1 MKKFNLVL
9 RYIALFLA
17 ISFKLQATSNDPQA
31 ISHKPQVA
39 TNTVQSV
46 RNKPQTKSVQPDPED
61 PSCTCNSKQEF
72 TKNFDKTFT
81 VDKNEVVILANKYGK
96 IEVKT
101 GGTNQVVVNVR
112 VRVNAT
118 SQEDAQTLFNR
129 INIAF
134 SNGPDYVKTETI
146 IESQSGGTWRWNWGK
161 SNSQDFTI
169 DYDVTMPANSRL
181 DLSNKYGNSHIAAL
195 NAAVNVEQKY
205 GDFKLDGATAAVIE
219 LAYGGG
225 QLGTIS
231 ALNAT
236 VSYGKL
242 TSPNVSAAKIKSKYS
257 QLKLGTMQ
265 MAEIQTAYDDYKIDE
280 VETLKVDGKYGD
292 FSVGTVKDVTFTG
305 SYTDINIGKIDGNGD
320 FQTNYGDVSIDAV
333 KAGFGNINIKANYT
347 DFTIKIDPSVNYLLD
362 ASGSYGDIKHPV
374 SIKTSMD
381 SKTNSRYEI
390 VGTVGTAGSKSVLKA
405 RMNYGDLKI
414 R

>member
-1 MKKFNLVL
+1 MKKFNSFIHK
-9 RYIALFLA
+9 IALFAVLSTLFTVK
-17 ISFKLQATSNDPQA
+17 I
-31 ISHKPQVA
+31 VA
-39 TNTVQSV
+39 STPEVQNHS
-46 RNKPQTKSVQPDPED
+46 T
-61 PSCTCNSKQEF
+61 TLTKQEF

-81 VDKNEVVILANKYGK
+81 VDKNEVVFLANKYGK

-112 VRVNAT
+112 VRVNAN

-146 IESQSGGTWRWNWGK
+146 IEAQNGKSWSWSGWGK

-169 DYDVTMPANSRL
+169 DYDVTMPVNSRL

-195 NAAVNVEQKY
+195 NASVNVEQKY

-242 TSPNVSAAKIKSKYS
+242 TSPNVNAAKIKSKYS
-257 QLKLGTMQ
+257 QLKFGKMQ
-265 MAEIQTAYDDYKIDE
+265 MADIQTAYDDYKIDE
-280 VETLKVDGKYGD
+280 IETLKVDGKYGD
-292 FSVGTVKDVTFTG
+292 LNVGTVKDITFAG

-333 KAGFGNINIKANYT
+333 KAGFGALNIKSNYT
-347 DFTIKIDPSVNYLLD
+347 DYSIKIDPSVNYLLD
-362 ASGSYGDIKHPV
+362 AAGSYGDIRHPV

-390 VGTVGTAGSKSVLKA
+390 VGTVGTTGSKSVIKA

>member
-17 ISFKLQATSNDPQA
+17 VSFKLHATSGEPQTAASYKLQATSSTLQA
-31 ISHKPQVA
+31 VGYQLEA
-39 TNTVQSV
+39 
-46 RNKPQTKSVQPDPED
+46 
-61 PSCTCNSKQEF
+61 NSSQLEAIKQEF

-112 VRVNAT
+112 VRVNAS

-146 IESQSGGTWRWNWGK
+146 IEAQNGKSWSWSGWGK
-161 SNSQDFTI
+161 SSSQDFTI
-169 DYDVTMPANSRL
+169 DYDVTMPVNSRL

-195 NAAVNVEQKY
+195 NASVNVEQKY

-242 TSPNVSAAKIKSKYS
+242 TSPNISAAKIKSKYS
-257 QLKLGTMQ
+257 QLKLGKMQ

-292 FSVGTVKDVTFTG
+292 LSVGTVKDVTFTG

-333 KAGFGNINIKANYT
+333 KLGFGAINIKANYT
-347 DFTIKIDPSVNYLLD
+347 DFNIRIDPSVNYLLD
-362 ASGSYGDIKHPV
+362 AAGSYGDIKHPV

-390 VGTVGTAGSKSVLKA
+390 VGTVGTAGSKSVIKA

>member
-17 ISFKLQATSNDPQA
+17 FSFKLQATSIEPQA
-31 ISHKPQVA
+31 ISHKLQA
-39 TNTVQSV
+39 TNS
-46 RNKPQTKSVQPDPED
+46 KSQAVSSLEA
-61 PSCTCNSKQEF
+61 NSLKLEAAKQEF

-112 VRVNAT
+112 VRVNAN

-146 IESQSGGTWRWNWGK
+146 IESQNGKSWSWSGWGK

-169 DYDVTMPANSRL
+169 DYDVTMPVNSRL
-181 DLSNKYGNSHIAAL
+181 DVSNKYGNSHIAAL
-195 NAAVNVEQKY
+195 NASVNVEQKY

-231 ALNAT
+231 ALSAT

-242 TSPNVSAAKIKSKYS
+242 TSPNINAAKIKSKYS
-257 QLKLGTMQ
+257 QFKLGKLQ
-265 MAEIQTAYDDYKIDE
+265 MADIQSAYDDYKIDE

-292 FSVGTVKDVTFTG
+292 LNVGTVKDFTFAG

-320 FQTNYGDVSIDAV
+320 FQTNYGDVSIDAI
-333 KAGFGNINIKANYT
+333 KAGFGTINIKANYT
-347 DFTIKIDPSVNYLLD
+347 DYSIRIDPSVNYLLD
-362 ASGSYGDIKHPV
+362 AAGSYSDIKQPV

-381 SKTNSRYEI
+381 SKTNSRFEI
-390 VGTVGTAGSKSVLKA
+390 IGTVGTPGSKSVLKA